1 MTQPIQLTENGSSS
15 LPPDYRRQVG
25 RISDSVDVIRSEKIR
40 QLAAEFQRQ
49 IVELNAKTMDTG
61 LVVTLGD
68 VLFESAKSELKRG
81 AASNLAK
88 LAVFLNKHENYIVV
102 IEGYTDNQGSEAF
115 NFGLSMRRA
124 NSVKNYLLN
133 HGVESS
139 RLAACGNGEG
149 SPIASNASASGRQ
162 LNRRVE
168 VIITNII

>member
-1 MTQPIQLTENGSSS
+1 MTQSIQLTENNNLS

-25 RISDSVDVIRSEKIR
+25 RISANVDMIRSEKIR
-40 QLAAEFQRQ
+40 QLAADLQKQ
-49 IVELNAKTMDTG
+49 IVELNAKTTDDG

-81 AASNLAK
+81 AATNLGK
-88 LAVFLNKHENYIVV
+88 LADFLNKHENCIVV
-102 IEGYTDNQGSEAF
+102 IEGHTDNLGSEAF

-124 NSVKNYLLN
+124 NAVKKYLLH

-168 VIITNII
+168 VIISNIN

>member
-1 MTQPIQLTENGSSS
+1 MTQSIQLTESNHSS
-15 LPPDYRRQVG
+15 LPPDYTRQVG
-25 RISDSVDVIRSEKIR
+25 RVSASVDIIRSEKIR
-40 QLAAEFQRQ
+40 QLAAELQRQ
-49 IVELNAKTMDTG
+49 IVELNARATDNG

-81 AASNLAK
+81 ATSNLVK
-88 LAVFLNKHENYIVV
+88 LADFINKYEHCTVV

-124 NSVKNYLLN
+124 NAIKKYLLGQDVKSN
-133 HGVESS
+133 

-168 VIITNII
+168 VIITNIT